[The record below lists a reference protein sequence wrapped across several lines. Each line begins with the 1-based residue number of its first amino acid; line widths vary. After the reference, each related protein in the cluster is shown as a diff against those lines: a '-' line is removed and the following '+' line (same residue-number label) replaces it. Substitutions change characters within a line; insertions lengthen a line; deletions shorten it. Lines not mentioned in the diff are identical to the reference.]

1 MGIRGISK
9 VGLTQWDP
17 LLIRAQEKLMNQAEK
32 IIVMADHNK
41 FKSRESL
48 ILCPLNR
55 IDCVIT
61 DDKIDDESIKMLEN
75 EGVEL
80 IIV

>member
-1 MGIRGISK
+1 MS
-9 VGLTQWDP
+9 
-17 LLIRAQEKLMNQAEK
+17 QAEK
-32 IIVMADHNK
+32 IIVMADHTK
-41 FKSRESL
+41 FKNRESF

-61 DDKIDDESIKMLEN
+61 DNKVDDASISMLEN
-75 EGVEL
+75 QGVEL